1 MKPKTTHILNILLI
15 SLVINVSTS
24 SNLKNQQ
31 LYIAQQ
37 APQPQTIIAANQGC
51 PCETNYKCPPC
62 GIIAVPQMSTFSECP
77 CAKCPPCPSA
87 SLIHDLSA
95 KRAQQDQA
103 MAQNLKSTANKIE
116 QYFDMIIKYS
126 GDVVNYEQE
135 AKAKA
140 LLMEEASVK
149 AMIARKNMIAM
160 SEKARFIAKTGIVE
174 RRPCLGPEC
183 VTMESF
189 NDKVFPE
196 EISSVKDYIKG
207 DYATNISP
215 EEGFLNENNN
225 KYNDNNYNFNN
236 NNNFNSNN
244 NNNNYNTNNNSNFN
258 TNSNN
263 NNFNNSNNGND
274 GMLNNGSDNSN
285 NNSVNFSSINSNGIK
300 KN

>member
-15 SLVINVSTS
+15 SLVINISTS
-24 SNLKNQQ
+24 SNLKSQQ

-37 APQPQTIIAANQGC
+37 APQSKAIIEANQGC
-51 PCETNYKCPPC
+51 PCETTYKCPPC
-62 GIIAVPQMSTFSECP
+62 GIIAISQMSTFPECP

-183 VTMESF
+183 ITMESF

-215 EEGFLNENNN
+215 EENFLNGNNN

-236 NNNFNSNN
+236 NNSNFNGNN
-244 NNNNYNTNNNSNFN
+244 NNNNFNSNLNNNRNEE
-258 TNSNN
+258 
-263 NNFNNSNNGND
+263 
-274 GMLNNGSDNSN
+274 MLNNGSDNSN
-285 NNSVNFSSINSNGIK
+285 NNNNFSSINSNGIK

>member
-15 SLVINVSTS
+15 SLVINISTS
-24 SNLKNQQ
+24 SNLKSQQ

-37 APQPQTIIAANQGC
+37 APQAQTIIATNQGC
-51 PCETNYKCPPC
+51 PCEANFKCPPC
-62 GIIAVPQMSTFSECP
+62 GIIAIPQLSTFPECP

-183 VTMESF
+183 VTIESF

-196 EISSVKDYIKG
+196 EINSVKDYIKG

-215 EEGFLNENNN
+215 EESFLNGNNN
-225 KYNDNNYNFNN
+225 KFNGNSNNFNN

-244 NNNNYNTNNNSNFN
+244 NNNFNGNNN
-258 TNSNN
+258 NN
-263 NNFNNSNNGND
+263 NNFNNNNNKNGE
-274 GMLNNGSDNSN
+274 MLNNGSDNSN
-285 NNSVNFSSINSNGIK
+285 NNSNNVNFSSSNNNNGNM